1 MRNKHDN
8 QDQWDEQSPL
18 GDQASFLN
26 PDSAPSTPSMPDAV
40 WANLER
46 SLFAEQV
53 TRETNGQTNVV
64 SLDARRKSKRGWVM
78 GSVAAGVA
86 LLSVGVVVQSVQ
98 SSNPAPVAAGN
109 QVTQGSNGILP
120 VKQILASG
128 TDYQPTTLSTQVK
141 NLVNGFKGMDELMK
155 SPPAT
160 AMPRSAMADELGTP
174 EGLAGCIH
182 ALAHDE
188 NAKALVVDMA
198 TFNGDAAGV
207 IIIPLSITEATS
219 TSPASVHVWIVGSH
233 CSSTNPDVLLDFT
246 LSLPRS
252 RTVTEYLAP

>member
-1 MRNKHDN
+1 
-8 QDQWDEQSPL
+8 
-18 GDQASFLN
+18 
-26 PDSAPSTPSMPDAV
+26 MPDEV
-40 WANLER
+40 WAKLER
-46 SLFAEQV
+46 ALFTEQV
-53 TRETNGQTNVV
+53 ARESSGQTNVV
-64 SLDARRKSKRGWVM
+64 SLDARRRSKRGWVM

-86 LLSVGVVVQSVQ
+86 LLGVGVVVQSVQ
-98 SSNPAPVAAGN
+98 SSNPVPVAASN
-109 QVTQGSNGILP
+109 QVVQDANGSLP

-160 AMPRSAMADELGTP
+160 AMPRTAMADELGTP

-182 ALAHDE
+182 ALAHDV

-198 TFNGDAAGV
+198 TFNGNAAGV

-219 TSPASVHVWIVGSH
+219 ASPASVHVWIVGSH
-233 CSSTNPDVLLDFT
+233 CSSTNPDILLDFT

-252 RTVTEYLAP
+252 RAVAQ

>member
-53 TRETNGQTNVV
+53 TRETSGQTNVV

-109 QVTQGSNGILP
+109 QVTQGANGILP

-155 SPPAT
+155 SPLAT
-160 AMPRSAMADELGTP
+160 TMPVTPMAAELGTP
-174 EGLAGCIH
+174 AGLAGCIH
-182 ALAHDE
+182 SLAKDE
-188 NAKALVVDMA
+188 RINALVVDMA
-198 TFNGDAAGV
+198 TFHGDAAGV
-207 IIIPLSITEATS
+207 VVIPLTFTQATS
-219 TSPASVHVWIVGSH
+219 TTAATLHVWIVGPH
-233 CSSTNPDVLLDFT
+233 CSATNPDILHEFT
-246 LSLPRS
+246 LTLPS
-252 RTVTEYLAP
+252 SGVSAE